1 MAVTVRSRS
10 CLHIEKYNFNELVLK
25 IFYLIVF
32 RCINCPVTPK
42 YTSEELI
49 AK

>member
-1 MAVTVRSRS
+1 MAVTVRSRG
-10 CLHIEKYNFNELVLK
+10 CLHIGKCNSNELVLK

-32 RCINCPVTPK
+32 SCINCPVTAK
-42 YTSEELI
+42 YTSEEHI